1 MSLKEEAII
10 GRRLKTSYF
19 TTVASITLVLFVLGL
34 IGLLVLNSQKLSQ
47 TIKENL
53 GFTIV
58 LKENTL
64 ASEIT
69 TLQNTLHEMP
79 AVKSMVFVSSE
90 EAAQILTEELGEDF
104 VSFLGYNPLFP
115 SIEVR
120 MHAAY
125 ANPDSL
131 KVFEA
136 RILENNLVREVH
148 YQQDLVSLIN
158 ENVRAIS
165 IGLIAFSVLLLLVA
179 VILINNTIR
188 LSIYSK
194 RFLIKSMQLVGA
206 TGSFIRKP
214 FVVSGILQ
222 GIVGSV
228 AANLILLAVLYVAS
242 RHIPGIM
249 ELQDVR
255 LLWALAGFVMLTGV
269 FISWISTFF
278 AVRKYLKLKTDH
290 LY

>member
-165 IGLIAFSVLLLLVA
+165 IGLI
-179 VILINNTIR
+179 
-188 LSIYSK
+188 
-194 RFLIKSMQLVGA
+194 LVGA

>member
-64 ASEIT
+64 AAEIT
-69 TLQNTLHEMP
+69 SLQNTLQEMP
-79 AVKSMVFVSSE
+79 AVKSMEFVSSE

-120 MHAAY
+120 MHAAF

-131 KVFEA
+131 KVFET
-136 RILENNLVREVH
+136 RLLENNLVREVH

-188 LSIYSK
+188 LSIFSK

-214 FVVSGILQ
+214 FVVHGILQ
-222 GIVGSV
+222 GLIGSV
-228 AANLILLAVLYVAS
+228 AANLMLLAVLYVAS
-242 RHIPGIM
+242 RNIPGIIEM
-249 ELQDVR
+249 QNVR
-255 LLWALAGFVMLTGV
+255 LLWALAAYVMLTGV
-269 FISWISTFF
+269 FISWISTFL
-278 AVRKYLKLKTDH
+278 AVRKYLKIKTDH

>member
-47 TIKENL
+47 TLKENL

-64 ASEIT
+64 AAEIT
-69 TLQNTLHEMP
+69 SLQNTLQEMP
-79 AVKSMVFVSSE
+79 AVKSMEFVSSE

-120 MHAAY
+120 MHAAF

-131 KVFEA
+131 KVFET
-136 RILENNLVREVH
+136 RLLENNLVREVH

-188 LSIYSK
+188 LSIFSK

-214 FVVSGILQ
+214 FVVHGILQ
-222 GIVGSV
+222 GLIGSV
-228 AANLILLAVLYVAS
+228 AANLMLLAVLYVAS

-255 LLWALAGFVMLTGV
+255 LLWAVAAYVMLTGV
-269 FISWISTFF
+269 FISWISTVL
-278 AVRKYLKLKTDH
+278 AVRKYLKIKTDH

>member
-47 TIKENL
+47 TLKENL

-64 ASEIT
+64 AAEIT
-69 TLQNTLHEMP
+69 SLQNTLQEMP
-79 AVKSMVFVSSE
+79 AVKSMEFVSSE

-120 MHAAY
+120 MHAAF

-131 KVFEA
+131 KVFET

-228 AANLILLAVLYVAS
+228 AANLMLLAVIYVAS
-242 RHIPGIM
+242 LHIPGIM

-255 LLWALAGFVMLTGV
+255 LLWALAVYVMLTGV

>member
-47 TIKENL
+47 TLKENL

-69 TLQNTLHEMP
+69 SLQNTLKEMP
-79 AVKSMVFVSSE
+79 AVKSMEFVSSE

-120 MHAAY
+120 MHAAF

-136 RILENNLVREVH
+136 QILENNLVREVH

-228 AANLILLAVLYVAS
+228 AANLMLLAVIYVAS
-242 RHIPGIM
+242 LHIPGIM

-255 LLWALAGFVMLTGV
+255 LLWALAVYVMLTGV